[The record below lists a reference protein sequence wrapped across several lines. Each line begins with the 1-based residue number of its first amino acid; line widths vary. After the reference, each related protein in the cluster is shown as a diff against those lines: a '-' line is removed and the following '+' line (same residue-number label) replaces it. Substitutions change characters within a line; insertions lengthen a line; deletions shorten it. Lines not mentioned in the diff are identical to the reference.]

1 MPSSISLGRDRLVFS
16 PESKIGPDPRWIA
29 LSNFLF
35 FFYTTSRQADGSQTA
50 LFYLFIHESFS
61 PAYFLLNQMITENT
75 DVLVT
80 V

>member
-1 MPSSISLGRDRLVFS
+1 MDRVIKFLIFLVYDVKLPYFT
-16 PESKIGPDPRWIA
+16 
-29 LSNFLF
+29 
-35 FFYTTSRQADGSQTA
+35 Y
-50 LFYLFIHESFS
+50 FIHESFS